1 MPAIAVTVL
10 ATAVLVMA
18 AAIFVHEHVLLDG
31 NNNNNVQGPPPADY
45 GSGSMFDVIARR
57 YDLINRVLAVGM
69 DTSWRREMVDV
80 IATSP
85 LVVAS
90 SSASSAS
97 SSSLSP
103 GPHILDVATGT
114 ADVALLLAQR
124 IPHAVIIGVDPSAQM
139 LQVGREKI
147 TQTHLDER
155 ITLHQRDARVGFG
168 DAVAHPASMDAA
180 TMAFGIRN
188 IVEKQQAL
196 CHIHA
201 ALKPTATFCILEFS
215 EPDESFGL
223 LGAGARWFIRNVIP
237 TVGGILS
244 GKPREYWHLQHS
256 IQDFPTPAEFVRFL
270 QDDVTCDTG
279 TFRVDELRQLNFG
292 SVQLYV
298 LSTVP
303 KPTTTTTTIQE
314 TVENGQEQQSAQA
327 A

>member
-97 SSSLSP
+97 SSP

-303 KPTTTTTTIQE
+303 KRTTTTTTIQE